1 MQCPNAF
8 SLSQVDPIS
17 GEFTGPDVTF
27 VYPDFR
33 TGIGGTF
40 HKGVLVHGVEVE
52 ITATRCRPGFRE
64 IQTTVKKY
72 LILYTR
78 DTKYLRM

>member
-1 MQCPNAF
+1 
-8 SLSQVDPIS
+8 VDSVS
-17 GEFTGPDVTF
+17 GEFTGPDITF

-33 TGIGGTF
+33 TGIRGTF

-64 IQTTVKKY
+64 IQTEVKMGDF
-72 LILYTR
+72 LLAS
-78 DTKYLRM
+78 

>member
-1 MQCPNAF
+1 MQCPNVF
-8 SLSQVDPIS
+8 SFSQVDPIS
-17 GEFTGPDVTF
+17 GEFTGPDITF

-33 TGIGGTF
+33 TGIRGTF

-64 IQTTVKKY
+64 IQTTVKN
-72 LILYTR
+72 T
-78 DTKYLRM
+78 

>member
-1 MQCPNAF
+1 MLCPNAF

-17 GEFTGPDVTF
+17 GEFTGPDITF

-33 TGIGGTF
+33 TGIRGTF
-40 HKGVLVHGVEVE
+40 YKGVLVSGVEVE

-64 IQTTVKKY
+64 IRTTVKK
-72 LILYTR
+72 ILNFVQQR
-78 DTKYLRM
+78 